1 MSIQQDVDIN
11 ATREQVYQV
20 LLSSEKF
27 SKMTG
32 GKATHIDPSAGGAH
46 SLFDGMIEA
55 RNIELVPNKRIVQA
69 WRVKDWPEGH
79 YSLIRFELDQ
89 NGSNTTI
96 HFTQTGHPEE
106 AEPHLDAGWH
116 KMYWEPMNNM
126 RG

>member
-1 MSIQQDVDIN
+1 MAIQQNVDIQ
-11 ATREQVYQV
+11 ATNEQIYEV

-27 SKMTG
+27 SAMTG
-32 GKATHIDPSAGGAH
+32 GKAASIDANSGGAL

-96 HFTQTGHPEE
+96 NFMQTGHPEE
-106 AEPHLDAGWH
+106 AEAHLDAGWH
-116 KMYWEPMNNM
+116 KMYWEPMNCM
-126 RG
+126 GE